1 MLAHTHPVRQRRQI
15 GGIRFCRLF
24 VLPLPIPFL
33 APFGED
39 AFEKLGAGFVG
50 AAFLAGE
57 FGFGGDEFAFAG
69 GFEDGGAVAFEVGLH
84 PPQAR
89 DSRLQP
95 RELLLDLRHDL
106 ALFVNGGAES
116 ESSNRTNTGISRLLN
131 RRPALR
137 VQVVQRCHVRSFESK
152 RRSMR

>member
-1 MLAHTHPVRQRRQI
+1 MVSGCGGFFIFSAALPVLA
-15 GGIRFCRLF
+15 
-24 VLPLPIPFL
+24 
-33 APFGED
+33 AFGED

-95 RELLLDLRHDL
+95 RELLLDLRDDPRCSSSGRNRNSEAEPNL
-106 ALFVNGGAES
+106 A
-116 ESSNRTNTGISRLLN
+116 
-131 RRPALR
+131 
-137 VQVVQRCHVRSFESK
+137 QR
-152 RRSMR
+152 

>member
-1 MLAHTHPVRQRRQI
+1 MS
-15 GGIRFCRLF
+15 GFDGLF
-24 VLPLPIPFL
+24 VFPLPIPFL
-33 APFGED
+33 AAFGED

-84 PPQAR
+84 APQAR

-95 RELLLDLRHDL
+95 RELLLDLRDDL
-106 ALFVNGGAES
+106 ALFVERAERELQICS
-116 ESSNRTNTGISRLLN
+116 DF
-131 RRPALR
+131 AL
-137 VQVVQRCHVRSFESK
+137 
-152 RRSMR
+152 

>member
-1 MLAHTHPVRQRRQI
+1 MSNPRAIPARFLSVRL
-15 GGIRFCRLF
+15 GRFF
-24 VLPLPIPFL
+24 VLPFSIPFL
-33 APFGED
+33 PAFAED

-84 PPQAR
+84 APQAR

-95 RELLLDLRHDL
+95 RELLLDLRDDF
-106 ALFVNGGAES
+106 ALFIKRQQS
-116 ESSNRTNTGISRLLN
+116 ES
-131 RRPALR
+131 
-137 VQVVQRCHVRSFESK
+137 
-152 RRSMR
+152 

>member
-1 MLAHTHPVRQRRQI
+1 MGSALRDQGTV
-15 GGIRFCRLF
+15 GSLY
-24 VLPLPIPFL
+24 LPLSSQFL
-33 APFGED
+33 ASFDED
-39 AFEKLGAGFVG
+39 AFEELRRRFRS

-95 RELLLDLRHDL
+95 RELLLDLRDNL
-106 ALFVNGGAES
+106 RCCSSKES
-116 ESSNRTNTGISRLLN
+116 GNQVSNTEI
-131 RRPALR
+131 
-137 VQVVQRCHVRSFESK
+137 
-152 RRSMR
+152 

>member
-1 MLAHTHPVRQRRQI
+1 MSIALQTKAAQRRPTPI
-15 GGIRFCRLF
+15 PPAAAVDSPYP
-24 VLPLPIPFL
+24 VLPGSLYCPLSIPFL
-33 APFGED
+33 AAFGED

-84 PPQAR
+84 APQAR

-95 RELLLDLRHDL
+95 RELLLDLRDDL
-106 ALFVNGGAES
+106 ALFVDLAG
-116 ESSNRTNTGISRLLN
+116 
-131 RRPALR
+131 
-137 VQVVQRCHVRSFESK
+137 
-152 RRSMR
+152 M

>member
-1 MLAHTHPVRQRRQI
+1 MSTIIHCAPSSLNRTPTSTPPAAPEDSPS
-15 GGIRFCRLF
+15 GFDRLF
-24 VLPLPIPFL
+24 VLPLSVPFL
-33 APFGED
+33 AAFGED

-69 GFEDGGAVAFEVGLH
+69 GFEDGGAVAFEIGLH
-84 PPQAR
+84 ASQAR

-106 ALFVNGGAES
+106 AVVRRAAELELKS
-116 ESSNRTNTGISRLLN
+116 RTCAR
-131 RRPALR
+131 
-137 VQVVQRCHVRSFESK
+137 
-152 RRSMR
+152 